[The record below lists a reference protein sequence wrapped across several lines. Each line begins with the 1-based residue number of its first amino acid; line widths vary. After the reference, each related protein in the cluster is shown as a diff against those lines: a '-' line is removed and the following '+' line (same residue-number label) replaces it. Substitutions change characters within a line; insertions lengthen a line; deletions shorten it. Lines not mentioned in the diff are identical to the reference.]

1 MKGNVWDIFN
11 KYIYFVKICRRSEII
26 FSLLNLNLKLFI
38 PFSWRREYYSVIYLN
53 FFWEMRSLK
62 VAAVFNSLIKTD
74 LKKYLSD
81 IDARLRKVNEELA
94 RTKQKLR
101 KYKVIL

>member
-1 MKGNVWDIFN
+1 
-11 KYIYFVKICRRSEII
+11 
-26 FSLLNLNLKLFI
+26 
-38 PFSWRREYYSVIYLN
+38 
-53 FFWEMRSLK
+53 MRSLK